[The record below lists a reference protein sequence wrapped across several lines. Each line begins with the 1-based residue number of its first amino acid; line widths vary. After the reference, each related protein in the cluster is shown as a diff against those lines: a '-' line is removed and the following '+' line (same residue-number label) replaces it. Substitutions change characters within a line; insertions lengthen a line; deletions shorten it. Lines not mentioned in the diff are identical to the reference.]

1 MTLLSAPDQG
11 QQGGGSRDWDLVGEG
26 TGVPCVY
33 QRASAGSRA
42 RDSGCGVPLYLAHV
56 QGLGARVLLHHEELV
71 PHPAALHAAR
81 ARRAVLRS
89 PVRRGRRRARRP
101 QGSWR
106 RRRHHQQQQQHRGRQ
121 RRSYPET
128 PTVGPRPHAWPA
140 RGPGPGAWTGGSRAS
155 PLGGRTER
163 RRVTWW
169 P

>member
-11 QQGGGSRDWDLVGEG
+11 QPGGGSRDWDLAGEG
-26 TGVPCVY
+26 NWGPLRLPAGVSGVPGAG
-33 QRASAGSRA
+33 QR
-42 RDSGCGVPLYLAHV
+42 CGVPLYLAHV

-89 PVRRGRRRARRP
+89 PGRRGRRRARRP
-101 QGSWR
+101 QGSRR
-106 RRRHHQQQQQHRGRQ
+106 RRRHQQQQQQHRGRQ
-121 RRSYPET
+121 RRSYPEP

-140 RGPGPGAWTGGSRAS
+140 RGPGPGAWTGGTRAS